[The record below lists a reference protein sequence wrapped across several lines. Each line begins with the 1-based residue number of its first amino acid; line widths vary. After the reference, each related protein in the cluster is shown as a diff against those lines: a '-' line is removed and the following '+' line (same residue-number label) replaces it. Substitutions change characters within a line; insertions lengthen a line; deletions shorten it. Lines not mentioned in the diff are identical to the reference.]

1 MTIERVMGRA
11 IEDVREFVT
20 DQLDNYIEMW
30 KQYEED
36 DIPMAT
42 SIAHD
47 ISANQMLEKEQAKW
61 LKQFLDKDMNDKIE
75 SLIRD
80 KQGLDLSDIDELSI
94 YADAWGL
101 YCRPGTYS
109 IDI

>member
-1 MTIERVMGRA
+1 MSTIERVMGRA
-11 IEDVREFVT
+11 IEDVREFVM
-20 DQLDNYIEMW
+20 DKLDNHIEMW
-30 KQYEED
+30 KRYEED
-36 DIPMAT
+36 DIPMAV

-47 ISANQMLEKEQAKW
+47 ISAKEMLTKEQAKW
-61 LKQFLDKDMNDKIE
+61 LKQFLDEDMNDKIE
-75 SLIRD
+75 SLIQA

-109 IDI
+109 I